1 MRGAG
6 SGTFVLGLVVS
17 GHVVDRYW
25 IAGLLGA
32 AAAAAVFFAG
42 QKNEDKDWSEG
53 KPGPNVATSVLR
65 PRR

>member
-25 IAGLLGA
+25 IAGLLGLPPLPRCFCRA
-32 AAAAAVFFAG
+32 KKRRQGLVGGEA
-42 QKNEDKDWSEG
+42 
-53 KPGPNVATSVLR
+53 R
-65 PRR
+65 P

>member
-32 AAAAAVFFAG
+32 AAAAAVFCRAKKRRQG
-42 QKNEDKDWSEG
+42 LVGGE
-53 KPGPNVATSVLR
+53 AR
-65 PRR
+65 P